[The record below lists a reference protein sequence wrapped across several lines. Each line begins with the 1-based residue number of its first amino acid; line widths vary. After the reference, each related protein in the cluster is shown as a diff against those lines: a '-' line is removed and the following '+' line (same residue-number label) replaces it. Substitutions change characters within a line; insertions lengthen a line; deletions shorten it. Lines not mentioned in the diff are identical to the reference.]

1 MLMPL
6 KAEPVLLLGLFCSVI
21 LSGSGV
27 RHVCRHAAGKPQ
39 SRVPAFV
46 HNGRACESG
55 GDRNQSAV
63 LGELGVSV
71 PAVNTEPEGKR
82 STEDEDEG
90 DEE

>member
-6 KAEPVLLLGLFCSVI
+6 KAEPVPLLGLFSSVI
-21 LSGSGV
+21 PSGSRA
-27 RHVCRHAAGKPQ
+27 RHVCRHVTGKPR

-46 HNGRACESG
+46 HNGRACESS

-63 LGELGVSV
+63 LGELGVVV

-82 STEDEDEG
+82 SNEDEDEG
-90 DEE
+90 DEK